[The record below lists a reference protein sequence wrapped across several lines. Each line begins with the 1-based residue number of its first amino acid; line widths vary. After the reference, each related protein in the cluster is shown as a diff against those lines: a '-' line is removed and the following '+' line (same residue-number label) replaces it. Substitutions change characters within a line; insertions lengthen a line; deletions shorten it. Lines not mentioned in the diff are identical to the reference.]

1 MQVTRLTISM
11 LLQRIRAAEP
21 AVEAAIAHNL
31 VDLALSAPEN
41 AFMDIARTFSAM
53 NRAANPE
60 DTNFS
65 NNVVGFHNFRSSEMS
80 FKFLL

>member
-1 MQVTRLTISM
+1 MTRLTISM
-11 LLQRIRAAEP
+11 LLQRIRGAEP

-41 AFMDIARTFSAM
+41 AFMDVVRAFSAI

-60 DTNFS
+60 DPNFS
-65 NNVVGFHNFRSSEMS
+65 SNVVSS
-80 FKFLL
+80 KGLGCLR

>member
-1 MQVTRLTISM
+1 M

-21 AVEAAIAHNL
+21 AIEAAIAQNL

-41 AFMDIARTFSAM
+41 AFMDIIRTFSAIS
-53 NRAANPE
+53 RTANPG

-65 NNVVGFHNFRSSEMS
+65 NNVVSSNFLVPVHASTLPRY
-80 FKFLL
+80 